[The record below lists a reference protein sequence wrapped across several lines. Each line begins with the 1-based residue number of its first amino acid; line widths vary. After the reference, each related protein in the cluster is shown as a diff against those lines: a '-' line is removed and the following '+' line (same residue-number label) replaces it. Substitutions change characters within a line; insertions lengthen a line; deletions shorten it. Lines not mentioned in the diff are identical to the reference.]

1 MGRELRTGKLLAA
14 YADNVIFEITVI
26 FLRDTRYLHVIFAV
40 SSRYLHVA
48 CYLRVIFVLSSC
60 YLGDIVI
67 LECRK
72 QLGIRMPH
80 ARLAPPSPNLPLAGA
95 GQVPHMLWMCA
106 LFSQTFDDH
115 ALASDNRQRVGV
127 FP

>member
-80 ARLAPPSPNLPLAGA
+80 ARLAPPSPNLPL
-95 GQVPHMLWMCA
+95 VSPKHSNLY
-106 LFSQTFDDH
+106 SQRTQKTNP
-115 ALASDNRQRVGV
+115 ARARRAR
-127 FP
+127 